1 MIKKTI
7 LSLLAVVS
15 FTTANADTKMVIH
28 QKENSAIDVLLKTK
42 PVVTYEG
49 TDLVVTADGATLR
62 YPLSSLEKITFDETT
77 TAIKCMTIIS
87 QDAGQSKVYD
97 LNGRL
102 VMTVD
107 EGMSI
112 ETSSLPQGM
121 YIVKNNK
128 NSYKIQKK

>member
-15 FTTANADTKMVIH
+15 FTTVNADTKMVIH
-28 QKENSAIDVLLKTK
+28 QKESSNIDVLLKTK
-42 PVVTYEG
+42 PIVTYEG

-97 LNGRL
+97 INGRL

-107 EGMSI
+107 EGMGI